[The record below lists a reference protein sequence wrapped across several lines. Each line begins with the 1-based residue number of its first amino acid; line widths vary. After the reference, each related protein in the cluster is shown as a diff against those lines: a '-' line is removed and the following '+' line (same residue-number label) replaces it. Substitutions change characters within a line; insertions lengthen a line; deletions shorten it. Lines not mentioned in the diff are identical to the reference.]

1 MVAIPGVI
9 IGASVSPALMR
20 KFDLKP
26 VLIAAPRGLL
36 DRLILAK
43 RLAGL
48 RLLGLMPVNESKLL
62 LPLPLPLPLPLL
74 LLLLIGLLVAICA
87 ATGARTTMSLLD
99 DITGENELLIG
110 YRQEG
115 LIYSTCALR
124 QLSSF

>member
-48 RLLGLMPVNESKLL
+48 RLLGLMQVNESKLL
-62 LPLPLPLPLPLL
+62 LPL
-74 LLLLIGLLVAICA
+74 LLLIGLLVAMCT

-115 LIYSTCALR
+115 LIYSTRALR

>member
-62 LPLPLPLPLPLL
+62 LPLPLPLPLL

-115 LIYSTCALR
+115 LIYSTRALR

>member
-62 LPLPLPLPLPLL
+62 LPLPLL
-74 LLLLIGLLVAICA
+74 LLLLIGLLVALCA

>member
-20 KFDLKP
+20 KFDRKP

-62 LPLPLPLPLPLL
+62 LPLP

>member
-1 MVAIPGVI
+1 M
-9 IGASVSPALMR
+9 
-20 KFDLKP
+20 
-26 VLIAAPRGLL
+26 
-36 DRLILAK
+36 AK

-48 RLLGLMPVNESKLL
+48 RLLGLMQVNESKLL
-62 LPLPLPLPLPLL
+62 LPL
-74 LLLLIGLLVAICA
+74 LLLIGLLVAMCT

-115 LIYSTCALR
+115 LIYSTRALR

>member
-20 KFDLKP
+20 KFDRKP
-26 VLIAAPRGLL
+26 VLIAAPRGFL

-62 LPLPLPLPLPLL
+62 LPLPLPL
-74 LLLLIGLLVAICA
+74 LLLIGLLVEMCA
-87 ATGARTTMSLLD
+87 AAGARTTMSLLD

-115 LIYSTCALR
+115 PDLFCTCIKPIKFLLI
-124 QLSSF
+124 

>member
-20 KFDLKP
+20 KFDRKP

-48 RLLGLMPVNESKLL
+48 RLLGLMP
-62 LPLPLPLPLPLL
+62 
-74 LLLLIGLLVAICA
+74 
-87 ATGARTTMSLLD
+87 LD
-99 DITGENELLIG
+99 
-110 YRQEG
+110 RK
-115 LIYSTCALR
+115 STRLN
-124 QLSSF
+124 SSHANTPHADFCL

>member
-20 KFDLKP
+20 KFDRKP

-48 RLLGLMPVNESKLL
+48 RLLSLMQVNESKLL
-62 LPLPLPLPLPLL
+62 LPL
-74 LLLLIGLLVAICA
+74 LLLIGLLVAMCT

-99 DITGENELLIG
+99 DIKGENELLIG

-115 LIYSTCALR
+115 LIYSTRALR